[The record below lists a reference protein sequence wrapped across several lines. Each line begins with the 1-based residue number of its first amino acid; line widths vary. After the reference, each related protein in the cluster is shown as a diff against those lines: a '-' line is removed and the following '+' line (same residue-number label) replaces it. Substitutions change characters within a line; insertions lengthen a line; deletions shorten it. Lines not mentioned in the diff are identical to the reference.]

1 MERHSQ
7 AVMIKPASTNAGT
20 NPADIVRLSI
30 MAPVATP
37 NPIIGQRRRQRS
49 DAVRAHRASDRNAA
63 TPRLFWNERDD
74 TTIAGMQSTPKPAI
88 TAAQLPAIRRVMPV
102 APTATKT
109 ANCSPAYPTVCIPP
123 ASPEFTER
131 GPTTRNGI
139 ASTGTSGPLPWPV
152 TAWLNG
158 LRPVKSSR

>member
-1 MERHSQ
+1 MRSGPTEQATEMRRHRGCS
-7 AVMIKPASTNAGT
+7 G
-20 NPADIVRLSI
+20 
-30 MAPVATP
+30 
-37 NPIIGQRRRQRS
+37 
-49 DAVRAHRASDRNAA
+49 
-63 TPRLFWNERDD
+63 NERDD

-102 APTATKT
+102 APTAAAAAKT
-109 ANCSPAYPTVCIPP
+109 GCSTIA
-123 ASPEFTER
+123 EFTER